1 MGNLT
6 VTCGL
11 HNMQQKYPI
20 QEPYKYFII
29 YLWEERK
36 NMEKKPAV
44 LKNQHVA
51 TQFVILSTVNDGK
64 KDSEL

>member
-1 MGNLT
+1 
-6 VTCGL
+6 
-11 HNMQQKYPI
+11 
-20 QEPYKYFII
+20 
-29 YLWEERK
+29 
-36 NMEKKPAV
+36 MEKKPAV

>member
-20 QEPYKYFII
+20 QEPYKYFIFI
-29 YLWEERK
+29 FKKEKIWRK
-36 NMEKKPAV
+36 NLLCVEKSACG
-44 LKNQHVA
+44 H
-51 TQFVILSTVNDGK
+51 TVCHPEH
-64 KDSEL
+64 S